1 MIQCVRIASAALA
14 AALVMSCSSSDTGST
29 SAGSAYCAGD
39 AVEFWCGAPGR
50 AEIDAADLAYLAT
63 FEACGAFGAFG
74 TAEQLAAYLAA
85 GIAEGAA
92 ADHALCAEWFTF
104 ALNARNARFL
114 CGEVDVQFALGEA
127 HLTFADV
134 EGAVNFAL
142 SQGGAEALAA
152 FFAQANGGA
161 SVCVCE
167 ATGAT
172 GGTGGTG
179 GTGSWGE

>member
-1 MIQCVRIASAALA
+1 MIQSVRIASAALA

-39 AVEFWCGAPGR
+39 ATEFWCGAPGQ
-50 AEIDAADLAYLAT
+50 AEIDAADLAYLAS
-63 FEACGAFGAFG
+63 FEACGAF
-74 TAEQLAAYLAA
+74 L
-85 GIAEGAA
+85 
-92 ADHALCAEWFTF
+92 WFTF

-127 HLTFADV
+127 HLSFADV

-142 SQGGAEALAA
+142 SQGGADALAA

-161 SVCVCE
+161 SVCVCD